1 MLNILTKRFI
11 YTNVNFN
18 FFLFIMYFDEE
29 NCNIFEYDEIKFK
42 KVSTDCQIL
51 FFNDIIYV
59 KYFE

>member
-18 FFLFIMYFDEE
+18 FFLFIIYFDEE

-51 FFNDIIYV
+51 FFNGYYLCQI
-59 KYFE
+59 F